1 MTMVDI
7 LLIQPP
13 IADFYLTAKRTIPYG
28 LSSVAAA
35 VSQKG
40 FSVAIVDAMATTKSR
55 VIAWPE
61 AMDDLFPFYG
71 RADKSPFALFHRFRH
86 YGYSLEHIGRQ
97 AKASGAFLVGIAS
110 LFTAYSDMALAVA
123 RVVKTSLPDGMVVL
137 GGHHPT
143 ALPAAVMAEPAVDYI
158 IRGEGEAGLPA
169 LADALKSGGRLADV
183 PGIVFRTSDG
193 RLHVSEPALVRDL
206 EQLPVPAFGLIR
218 RKFYQRSGRDSIV
231 VTAGRGCPLACS
243 YCATGASSWMGFR
256 KRSVAA
262 VLGEIRATSAGRQ
275 VGFIDFEDEN
285 LTGDRRWFLEL
296 MAGISDMFGDFPPE
310 LRAMNGLFPPT
321 LTETVVKAMKR
332 AGFKTLNLSLGSSDA
347 EQLKRFNRP
356 DVCAAFDRAL
366 EYARRE
372 GLSAVGYVIV
382 GAPDQDPLSSV
393 DDLLYL
399 ARRHALAGVS
409 VFYPAPGS
417 ADYERCRELGLLP
430 ASFAGM
436 RSSALPVDQRTSR
449 TDSATL
455 LRLARLLN
463 FIKHLCA
470 TGIPIPR
477 PTPVGGRVDPC
488 LDRQQAGLVLL
499 AAFLWDGGIRGIE
512 PDGTV
517 YDHRVSAHLCRRFL
531 AGLTAGSILGVQ
543 PIRAARS
550 MRPRRSR

>member
-35 VSQKG
+35 VSHKG
-40 FSVAIVDAMATTKSR
+40 FSVAIVDAMATRKSR

-61 AMDDLFPFYG
+61 AMDELLPFYG
-71 RADKSPFALFHRFRH
+71 RPDNSPFALFHQFRH

-123 RVVKTSLPDGMVVL
+123 RVVKTSLPDGVVVL

-158 IRGEGEAGLPA
+158 IRGEGEVGLPA
-169 LADALKSGGRLADV
+169 LAEALKLGGRLADV
-183 PGIVFRTSDG
+183 PGIVFRTADG
-193 RLHVSEPALVRDL
+193 RLHVSEPAVLEDL
-206 EQLPVPAFGLIR
+206 EQLPVPAYGLIR
-218 RKFYQRSGRDSIV
+218 RRFYQRSGRDSIV

-243 YCATGASSWMGFR
+243 YCATGAKSWMGFR

-262 VLGEIRATSAGRQ
+262 VLREIRAVCAERQ

-285 LTGDRRWFLEL
+285 LTMDRQWFLEL
-296 MAGISDMFGDFPPE
+296 MEGVRDIFGHALPE
-310 LRAMNGLFPPT
+310 LRSMNGLFPPT
-321 LTETVVKAMKR
+321 LTEAVMRAMKLT
-332 AGFKTLNLSLGSSDA
+332 GFKTLNLSLGSADA
-347 EQLKRFNRP
+347 RQLKRFNRP
-356 DVCAAFDRAL
+356 DVRDAFDRAL
-366 EYARRE
+366 SYAQHE
-372 GLSAVGYVIV
+372 GLTAVGYVIV

-393 DDLLYL
+393 DDLLFL
-399 ARRHALAGVS
+399 ARRPALAGVS

-417 ADYERCRELGLLP
+417 ADYGRCRRLGLLP

-449 TDSATL
+449 TDSVTL
-455 LRLARLLN
+455 LRLGRLLN
-463 FIKHLCA
+463 FIKSLETA
-470 TGIPIPR
+470 GDPIPQ
-477 PTPVGGRVDPC
+477 PAPVGSHVEPS
-488 LDRQQAGLVLL
+488 LNRQQVGLKLL

-512 PDGTV
+512 SDGKV
-517 YDHRVSAHLCRRFL
+517 YDHRVSARLCRRFL
-531 AGLTAGSILGVQ
+531 CGLAAGSIVGVQ

-550 MRPRRSR
+550 MRPGRSR